1 LEPFW
6 ALGENK
12 AFWNHT
18 LDGLA
23 VFASPD
29 SFGACGLQR
38 TVPERVVVAD
48 SFHVKPLVR
57 FVRSADRYP

>member
-1 LEPFW
+1 LEPFR
-6 ALGENK
+6 ALSENQ

-23 VFASPD
+23 VFGSPD
-29 SFGACGLQR
+29 SFGAYGLQR
-38 TVPERVVVAD
+38 TMPERVVVAD

-57 FVRSADRYP
+57 FVQSADRYP